1 LTGDDGCS
9 DEKGEGVSGIQY
21 DSTGTGGVHDT
32 IGLSEIDV
40 MCGSGKVARRGVG
53 GRGAR
58 HEAGWMV
65 RVTDAGRDRIMQE

>member
-1 LTGDDGCS
+1 
-9 DEKGEGVSGIQY
+9 V
-21 DSTGTGGVHDT
+21 
-32 IGLSEIDV
+32 
-40 MCGSGKVARRGVG
+40 CGSGKVARRGVG